1 MMSVEKRHLKDYM
14 GYKVYLVDEYAI
26 RDMSRPLQ
34 EFTNFG
40 TSEQFPELIPDGEI
54 WVSDSYNEEEV
65 AFYVETAATYK
76 NLIRLGTP
84 FGRAY
89 NIAIG
94 REKVLRERRRNTSGG
109 CPWSTNER
117 PSQDSIYVEKMR
129 DVDGV
134 EAWLVDGDVLRDC
147 FKTDF
152 VEGGHGYVYPW
163 IPNDEIWIEDE
174 VDPPER
180 EAILLHE
187 YVELVKMRDE
197 GWDYPEAHEEAG
209 KREFEYR
216 QKHRKAGIGARAAG
230 ELVRLARGILMAR

>member
-1 MMSVEKRHLKDYM
+1 MDVEKKYLRDYM

-40 TSEQFPELIPDGEI
+40 TSEQFPELIPADEI
-54 WVSDSYNEEEV
+54 WVSDSYNDDEV
-65 AFYVETAATYK
+65 SSYVDTAAIYK
-76 NLIRLGTP
+76 NMVRLGIP

-94 REKVLRERRRNTSGG
+94 REKVLRERRRNAVGG
-109 CPWSTNER
+109 CPWSTNEK
-117 PSQDSIYVEKMR
+117 PSRDDIYVEKMR
-129 DVDGV
+129 DIDGV
-134 EAWLVDGDVLRDC
+134 TVWIVDGDVLRDC

-174 VDPPER
+174 VDQPER

-187 YVELVKMRDE
+187 YVELVKMRDD
-197 GWDYPEAHEEAG
+197 GWDYSEAHEEAG
-209 KREFEYR
+209 RREFEYR
-216 QKHRKAGIGARAAG
+216 QQNRKAAMGQKVAS
-230 ELVRLARGILMAR
+230 ELVKIAKNLLAGL